1 MPDPSRDLLPVVLKR
16 AGEDLQPLVDRVKQG
31 TMYTQVRCRST
42 VSTVCLWYTLRAT
55 PSFRVMQVVAPLSS
69 SVEAAASSGVEG
81 IGHLYS
87 HYSPRV
93 SGVNRRKSSP
103 QPVSRW
109 RRWPA
114 RPGRPWAAWRSP
126 RDRGALGLWWCS
138 LVVEDWGIYD

>member
-81 IGHLYS
+81 IGNLYS

-93 SGVNRRKSSP
+93 SGGNPRKSRTTS
-103 QPVSRW
+103 
-109 RRWPA
+109 A
-114 RPGRPWAAWRSP
+114 RPQVNLVLSMS
-126 RDRGALGLWWCS
+126 LGGGGGQP
-138 LVVEDWGIYD
+138 DWGGLG